1 MEIEF
6 ASSGL
11 RKLCEESR
19 LMNRKLGAV
28 CARKL
33 RSRLADLRAT
43 TTVAELTAGG
53 PHSLKGEW
61 DGRFAL
67 NLHGGHRLVFES
79 ANEPVP
85 VNENGSIAWER
96 VSKILVCFIGDY
108 HD

>member
-33 RSRLADLRAT
+33 RTRLADLHAA
-43 TTVAELTAGG
+43 TTVAELTAGR
-53 PHSLKGEW
+53 PHPLKGER
-61 DGRFAL
+61 DGSFAL
-67 NLHGGHRLVFES
+67 DLYGGARLVFES
-79 ANEPVP
+79 ADEPVP
-85 VNENGSIAWER
+85 VNEDGSIAWSSVARIR
-96 VSKILVCFIGDY
+96 VVFIGDY

>member
-6 ASSGL
+6 TSSGL
-11 RKLCEESR
+11 RTLCEKTR

-33 RSRLADLRAT
+33 RTRLADLRAA
-43 TTVAELTAGG
+43 TTVAELAAGR
-53 PHSLKGEW
+53 PHPLKGEGL
-61 DGRFAL
+61 GRFAL
-67 NLHGGHRLVFES
+67 DLHAGDRLVFES
-79 ANEPVP
+79 VDEPVP

-96 VSKILVCFIGDY
+96 VARIQVVFIGDY